1 MQSTYGQKEIH
12 RKVMSQNFI
21 NCHTKICHVD
31 AHATLNDGMVVQVMG
46 LLSNNNQTLWRFMR
60 TFVLAP
66 EGSVANKFY
75 VHNDI
80 FKYQDEVFG
89 GFVTE
94 PQEESEEEVEELEER
109 QQTPEVV
116 PDDSGTFY
124 DPAVS
129 NNLEEHLEEPV
140 LEPEPELEPVPD
152 IQEDKPEP
160 PLEEA
165 APEDVQKST
174 SPAPVDVAP
183 AQEDLRTFSWASV
196 TSKNLPPSGAVLVTG
211 TPSHVVHVPPSQPR
225 SESKPESQNLPQ
237 RPQRDQRVRE
247 QRINIPPLRGLW
259 SIREA
264 GEAGDVEPRRMM
276 RHPDSHRLFI
286 GNLPHE
292 LDKSELKDFF
302 QNYRNVG
309 ELRINGDGKL
319 PNFGFIVFD
328 DSEPVQKVLNNRPI
342 MFQGIVSLNV
352 EENKSRTAREG
363 NHKDNRLRGPGGPC
377 GGPSGGMRGH
387 PHGGMVQKPG
397 FGVGRQIT
405 TPRQ

>member
-1 MQSTYGQKEIH
+1 MGAWTPTGSQQMQSTYGQKEIH

-46 LLSNNNQTLWRFMR
+46 LLSNNNQTLW
-60 TFVLAP
+60 
-66 EGSVANKFY
+66 
-75 VHNDI
+75 
-80 FKYQDEVFG
+80 
-89 GFVTE
+89 
-94 PQEESEEEVEELEER
+94 
-109 QQTPEVV
+109 
-116 PDDSGTFY
+116 
-124 DPAVS
+124 S

-165 APEDVQKST
+165 APENVQKST

-309 ELRINGDGKL
+309 G
-319 PNFGFIVFD
+319 
-328 DSEPVQKVLNNRPI
+328 
-342 MFQGIVSLNV
+342 
-352 EENKSRTAREG
+352 AA
-363 NHKDNRLRGPGGPC
+363 H
-377 GGPSGGMRGH
+377 
-387 PHGGMVQKPG
+387 
-397 FGVGRQIT
+397 
-405 TPRQ
+405 